1 MGGPAMLRPGA
12 SQLGKWYRHFAGQM
26 KPGGSQRMTGPLDP
40 KIPFGTGQF
49 RGGSNMKGQPG
60 HYLPNLKS
68 REGDETLIDMLLE
81 LFSRTSKN

>member
-1 MGGPAMLRPGA
+1 
-12 SQLGKWYRHFAGQM
+12 
-26 KPGGSQRMTGPLDP
+26 MTGPLDP